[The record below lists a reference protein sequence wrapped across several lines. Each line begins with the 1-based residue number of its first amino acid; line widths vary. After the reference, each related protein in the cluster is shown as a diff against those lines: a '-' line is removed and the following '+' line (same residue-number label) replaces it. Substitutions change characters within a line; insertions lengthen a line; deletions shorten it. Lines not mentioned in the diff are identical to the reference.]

1 MKVIFGNKELELEGL
16 TIDQYEK
23 LQEMNMKVSDV
34 DFISIITG
42 LSQSDIRD
50 ATLTQIG
57 FVSKMLNNYYNS
69 SMEKGQLKPLIRY
82 KDEVLGL
89 TKPSTMSWGEFTD
102 LEIITSQ
109 KPLNLRLL
117 SAVLYRPCETFS
129 LQDLSSK
136 IVKYDYEECME
147 RSKEMGDFKIQ
158 DIMSGL
164 FFFTMFARKLID
176 KEKDSMVQQKKTME
190 SNPPMNEPLKKN

>member
-42 LSQSDIRD
+42 LSPSDIRD

-164 FFFTMFARKLID
+164 FFFTMFAKKLID
-176 KEKDSMVQQKKTME
+176 KEQDSMVQQKKTME

>member
-42 LSQSDIRD
+42 LSPSDIRD

-117 SAVLYRPCETFS
+117 SSVLYRPCETFS

-164 FFFTMFARKLID
+164 FFFTMFAKKLID
-176 KEKDSMVQQKKTME
+176 KEQDSMVQQKKTME
-190 SNPPMNEPLKKN
+190 SNPPMNEPLKRS